1 MRKKGLFFVLIVM
14 LSLVAL
20 PPAGAAAPGFDD
32 KEIRVAQWG
41 PQTGPAAPWGSVARG
56 SSILFNLV
64 NEEGGIHGRKIK
76 YFIRDDQYNPSQ
88 TKAAVKELVEKHGI
102 FAFVGGVSAA
112 GGLAVK
118 DYLAQNKVIWVGPA
132 TSVKEYVFPVNPYLF
147 GVYPLYEDEASLL
160 TKYIVEKLKIK
171 KIGFFYQNDSY
182 GKNGL
187 DGFRQRMSHYKLK
200 PVAEIPV
207 EPTEKDLASQMLK
220 FKNAGAES
228 VILWVNPTTAVI
240 ALKTCATIGYKP
252 QWVSSNTL
260 SDYALMHKI
269 SGGLWEGVITGAFA
283 EPPDSGLPLMAK
295 YRTAAKRMAPDE
307 RWGLFYMAGILFAE
321 PFVDALK
328 RVGPKL
334 STEACLKALNE
345 TKDFKGVGPKIN
357 WSRTQHQGSDSVM
370 IQKSGP
376 NGTHIMLQT
385 WTANDLATWKKK
397 K

>member
-20 PPAGAAAPGFDD
+20 PSAGVAAPGFDD
-32 KEIRVAQWG
+32 REIRVAQWG

-357 WSRTQHQGSDSVM
+357 WSSAQHQGSDSVM
-370 IQKSGP
+370 IQKCGP